1 MRMGDD
7 GSVGQDNGGGNDD
20 HRASVEDIR
29 RSATAVLQQM
39 ARVVDTTTN
48 TNTAAAAAAAVPEA
62 AFSTGNPPVRQ
73 APQTTN
79 AKKVTGTKRTAEER
93 DDTDTDHEEN
103 VDPFLSVEDIYVLQE
118 ACEVAGIPPDSPDL
132 GDGEVGERLR
142 RALVLPR
149 AEQGIGLSP
158 QQARAFLRKLAT
170 DRAGLSRLRREE
182 AGAAARPVAEAEGAL
197 AEAEAALREAG
208 DDDEDEELLATLA
221 RVRRA
226 KEAALKK
233 AREEKERQLAVE
245 TASRAALAR
254 MGVCPAGFQWIRQGN
269 GWRCG
274 GGTHYVS
281 GSAVAAEMA
290 RGGGGS

>member
-1 MRMGDD
+1 MRMDD
-7 GSVGQDNGGGNDD
+7 GGGGEDDGGGNND

-39 ARVVDTTTN
+39 TRVAGGTN
-48 TNTAAAAAAAVPEA
+48 INASSAAAGAAAPEA
-62 AFSTGNPPVRQ
+62 AFCTGNPPVRQ
-73 APQTTN
+73 APQTTTT
-79 AKKVTGTKRTAEER
+79 KVAGTKRTAEER
-93 DDTDTDHEEN
+93 DDLGTDHEEGG
-103 VDPFLSVEDIYVLQE
+103 DPFLSVEDIYVLQE
-118 ACEVAGIPPDSPDL
+118 ACEVAEIPPDSPGLD
-132 GDGEVGERLR
+132 DGEVSERLR

-149 AEQGIGLSP
+149 AEGGIGLSP

-170 DRAGLSRLRREE
+170 DRAGLSLLLREE
-182 AGAAARPVAEAEGAL
+182 AGAAARPVAEAEEAL
-197 AEAEAALREAG
+197 AEAEAALQEAG
-208 DDDEDEELLATLA
+208 GDDEDEELLATLA

-245 TASRAALAR
+245 AASRAALAR
-254 MGVCPAGFQWIRQGN
+254 MGVCPAGFQWTRQGN

-274 GGTHYVS
+274 GGSHYVS

-290 RGGGGS
+290 RGGGSS